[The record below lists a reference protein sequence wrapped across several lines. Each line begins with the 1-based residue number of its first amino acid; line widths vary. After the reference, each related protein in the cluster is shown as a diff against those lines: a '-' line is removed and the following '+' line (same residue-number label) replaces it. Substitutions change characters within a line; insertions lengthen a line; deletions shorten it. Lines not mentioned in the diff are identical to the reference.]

1 MVLAMAQWQ
10 STRPEEARNAPAK
23 GLEIIDTKLPKPES
37 GDMSM
42 GSPKVPAVPAS
53 VLNQSSETGISSRQP
68 ISDFGPAFLRCRQE
82 ITFTR

>member
-53 VLNQSSETGISSRQP
+53 VLNQSSETGISSRQQAAGNQ
-68 ISDFGPAFLRCRQE
+68 SLTLDQLFLGAVKK
-82 ITFTR
+82 